1 MSVADLESF
10 ADQIAA
16 NFGLNPD
23 VFRAQLQQESGFNPN
38 AVNGNAVGIAQFM
51 PATAAQYGLADPTD
65 PYASIAAAGN
75 YDATLLAQNGGDY
88 MQMLQSYGTLTGN
101 AGPGSSIWQ
110 KFSDLVS
117 GNSSTTASASGTTN
131 QTMTQAT
138 VGNSYVSNFI
148 AKYGTNAMVIA
159 IGILFVAAGVF
170 GMTRGN

>member
-51 PATAAQYGLADPTD
+51 PATAAQYGLTDPTD

-88 MQMLQSYGTLTGN
+88 MKMLQSYGTLSGN
-101 AGPGSSIWQ
+101 AGQGSSIWQ
-110 KFSDLVS
+110 KFSALVS
-117 GNSSTTASASGTTN
+117 GTSAATTN

-138 VGNSYVSNFI
+138 IGNSFVSNFV